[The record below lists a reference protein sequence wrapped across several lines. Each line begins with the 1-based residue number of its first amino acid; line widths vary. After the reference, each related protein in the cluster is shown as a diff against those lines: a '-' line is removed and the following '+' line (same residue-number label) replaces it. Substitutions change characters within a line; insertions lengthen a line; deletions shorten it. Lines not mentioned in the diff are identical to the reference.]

1 MSGTPLGRISNDGDP
16 SGNPG
21 GLVPRQ
27 EGQLGPTSQQMA
39 AMAAPPSGPSD
50 ELGTRKAVLIGTI
63 IVLIFFGFF
72 GAWAVFAPLDSAA
85 IASGTVGVEN
95 NRRTVQHLEGGIV
108 ADILVRNGD
117 EVTQGETLIQ
127 LEGVQPLAQLQLIR
141 GQRNAL
147 LARAARL
154 RAERDGSNG
163 ITFPEELMA
172 QSDDER
178 VQESMLGQL
187 NIFEARKDA
196 IEGQRQILG
205 QRVAQ
210 FNEEIVGLQAQIR
223 SADEQLGLIEDELA
237 DLQTLFD
244 KGLTPKSRLLALQ
257 RRRAEIQGERGQN
270 LAAIARAKQNIAEA
284 EIRIFELRTE
294 QVSEVVGELREVETE
309 LLDLQERLGAAE
321 DVQRRTAVISPADGI
336 VVDMQVHTEGAVIR
350 PGDRLLDVVPG
361 NEKLIIDARVNP
373 TDIDIVHPGLSAQV
387 RLVAFNQRITPTV
400 EGIVSRV
407 SADRLTDESTGESYY
422 TAKVELTDQQD
433 PRLEGLTLLPGMP
446 AEVLIRTGE
455 RTLLQYLV
463 SPVRQSFT
471 RSLREQ

>member
-1 MSGTPLGRISNDGDP
+1 MTGTPLGRISNDGDP
-16 SGNPG
+16 AG

-27 EGQLGPTSQQMA
+27 EGQLGPTSQQMS
-39 AMAAPPSGPSD
+39 AMAAPPASASD
-50 ELGTRKAVLIGTI
+50 ELGTRKVVLIGTM

-72 GAWAVFAPLDSAA
+72 GAWAIFAPLDSAA
-85 IASGTVGVEN
+85 IATGTVGVEN

-108 ADILVRNGD
+108 KDILVRNGD
-117 EVTQGETLIQ
+117 KVTQGQTLIR

-154 RAERDGSNG
+154 RAERDASNG
-163 ITFPEELMA
+163 ISFPEELTA
-172 QSDDER
+172 QSGDER

-210 FNEEIVGLQAQIR
+210 FDEEIIGLQAQIR
-223 SADEQLGLIEDELA
+223 SADEQLVLIEDELEG
-237 DLQTLFD
+237 LQTLFD

-270 LAAIARAKQNIAEA
+270 LAAIARAKQNIAES

-294 QVSEVVGELREVETE
+294 QVNEVVAELREVETE
-309 LLDLQERLGAAE
+309 LLDLRERLGAAE
-321 DVQRRTAVISPADGI
+321 DVQRRTDVLSPSDGT
-336 VVDMQVHTEGAVIR
+336 VVDMQVHTTGAVIR
-350 PGDRLLDVVPG
+350 PGERLLDVVPG
-361 NEKLIIDARVNP
+361 NVKLIIEARVNP
-373 TDIDIVHPGLSAQV
+373 TDIDIVHAGLTAQV
-387 RLVAFNQRITPTV
+387 RLVAFNQRVTPTV
-400 EGIVSRV
+400 EGIVAGV
-407 SADRLTDESTGESYY
+407 SADRLTDETTGEAYY
-422 TAKVELTDQQD
+422 TARVELTDQQD

-455 RTLLQYLV
+455 RTLVQYLV

>member
-1 MSGTPLGRISNDGDP
+1 M
-16 SGNPG
+16 
-21 GLVPRQ
+21 
-27 EGQLGPTSQQMA
+27 
-39 AMAAPPSGPSD
+39 
-50 ELGTRKAVLIGTI
+50 
-63 IVLIFFGFF
+63 
-72 GAWAVFAPLDSAA
+72 
-85 IASGTVGVEN
+85 
-95 NRRTVQHLEGGIV
+95 
-108 ADILVRNGD
+108 
-117 EVTQGETLIQ
+117 
-127 LEGVQPLAQLQLIR
+127 
-141 GQRNAL
+141 
-147 LARAARL
+147 
-154 RAERDGSNG
+154 
-163 ITFPEELMA
+163 
-172 QSDDER
+172 
-178 VQESMLGQL
+178 
-187 NIFEARKDA
+187 
-196 IEGQRQILG
+196 
-205 QRVAQ
+205 
-210 FNEEIVGLQAQIR
+210 
-223 SADEQLGLIEDELA
+223 
-237 DLQTLFD
+237 
-244 KGLTPKSRLLALQ
+244 Q

-284 EIRIFELRTE
+284 KIRIFELRTE
-294 QVSEVVGELREVETE
+294 QVSEVVAELREVETE

-321 DVQRRTAVISPADGI
+321 DVQRHTAVISPADGV

-373 TDIDIVHPGLSAQV
+373 TDIDIVHPGLTAQV

-422 TAKVELTDQQD
+422 TAKVELIDQQD

>member
-1 MSGTPLGRISNDGDP
+1 VIRQHNCRNQQHDTAQNPPGDRLGEQLGTQQERGNRVDADCNGRLGRGDQLKGASP
-16 SGNPG
+16 HEVHQG
-21 GLVPRQ
+21 GAGDRQ
-27 EGQLGPTSQQMA
+27 DQHHDPAFQLKGQRTGQGCRQRQCEKQQ
-39 AMAAPPSGPSD
+39 
-50 ELGTRKAVLIGTI
+50 K
-63 IVLIFFGFF
+63 
-72 GAWAVFAPLDSAA
+72 SAA
-85 IASGTVGVEN
+85 N
-95 NRRTVQHLEGGIV
+95 QH
-108 ADILVRNGD
+108 
-117 EVTQGETLIQ
+117 
-127 LEGVQPLAQLQLIR
+127 
-141 GQRNAL
+141 GQ
-147 LARAARL
+147 
-154 RAERDGSNG
+154 
-163 ITFPEELMA
+163 
-172 QSDDER
+172 
-178 VQESMLGQL
+178 
-187 NIFEARKDA
+187 
-196 IEGQRQILG
+196 GQRQILG
-205 QRVAQ
+205 QRIAQ
-210 FNEEIVGLQAQIR
+210 FNEEIVGLEAQIR
-223 SADEQLGLIEDELA
+223 SADEQLGLIEGELA
-237 DLQTLFD
+237 DLQSLFD

-294 QVSEVVGELREVETE
+294 QVSEVVAELREVETE

-321 DVQRRTAVISPADGI
+321 DVQRHTAVISPADGV

-373 TDIDIVHPGLSAQV
+373 TDIDIVHPGLTAQV

-422 TAKVELTDQQD
+422 TAKVELIDQQD

>member
-1 MSGTPLGRISNDGDP
+1 MSGTPIGKIDLEPRSGGDVMARP
-16 SGNPG
+16 
-21 GLVPRQ
+21 
-27 EGQLGPTSQQMA
+27 EGQVQMSA
-39 AMAAPPSGPSD
+39 PAAPMPPAEESISD
-50 ELGTRKAVLIGTI
+50 QLGTRRVVLVGTI

-85 IASGTVGVEN
+85 IASGTLAVEN
-95 NRRTVQHLEGGIV
+95 NRKVVQHLEGGIV
-108 ADILVRNGD
+108 KDILVRDGD
-117 EVTQGETLIQ
+117 EVKAGQTLIR
-127 LEGVQPLAQLQLIR
+127 LVGIQPRAQLQLIR

-147 LARAARL
+147 LARASRL
-154 RAERDGSNG
+154 RAERDGNTGLS
-163 ITFPEELMA
+163 FPEELTA
-172 QSDDER
+172 QSDDPR

-187 NIFEARKDA
+187 NIFEARRDA
-196 IEGQRQILG
+196 IGGQRRILG

-210 FNEEIVGLQAQIR
+210 FREEIIGLQAQIR
-223 SADEQLGLIEDELA
+223 SADEQLVLIEDELVG
-237 DLQTLFD
+237 LQTLFD

-321 DVQRRTAVISPADGI
+321 DVQRRTDVISPADGV
-336 VVDMQVHTEGAVIR
+336 VVDMQVNNVGAVIQ
-350 PGDRLLDVVPG
+350 PGERLLDVVPG
-361 NEKLIIDARVNP
+361 NEKLVIDARVTP
-373 TDIDIVHPGLSAQV
+373 TDIDVVYPGLPAQV

-400 EGIVSRV
+400 EGTVASV
-407 SADRLTDESTGESYY
+407 SADRLIDEATGESYF
-422 TAKVELTDQQD
+422 TARIVISNPDD
-433 PRLEGLTLLPGMP
+433 PSLEGLVLLPGMP

-463 SPVRQSFT
+463 SPVQQSFT
-471 RSLREQ
+471 RSLTEQ